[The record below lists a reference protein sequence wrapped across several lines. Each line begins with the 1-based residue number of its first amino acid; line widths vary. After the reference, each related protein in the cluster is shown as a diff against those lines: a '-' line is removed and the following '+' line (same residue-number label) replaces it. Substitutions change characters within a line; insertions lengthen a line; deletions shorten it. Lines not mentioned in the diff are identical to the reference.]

1 MKKITSEIKHL
12 IENNAIAFA
21 TVDSKGHPN
30 VIGVAYVKV
39 VSDNQIVITD
49 NFMKQ
54 TKENIEKNNN
64 VCLAVWDKKWNGYK
78 LVGKAKY
85 CTKGK
90 WKTFVE
96 NMKENKWLSA
106 KGAIVIKI
114 SKFISLW

>member
-1 MKKITSEIKHL
+1 MKEITSEVKNI
-12 IENNAIAFA
+12 IENNVVAFA
-21 TVDSKGHPN
+21 TVDKKGNPN

-85 CTKGK
+85 FTKGK

-106 KGAIVIKI
+106 KGAIIIKI
-114 SKFISLW
+114 SNFISLG

>member
-1 MKKITSEIKHL
+1 MEKITSEIKNI
-12 IENNAIAFA
+12 IENNAVAFA
-21 TVDSKGHPN
+21 TVDTKWHPN

-39 VSDNQIVITD
+39 VPDNQIVITD

-78 LVGKAKY
+78 LIGKAKY

-90 WKTFVE
+90 RKTFVE

-106 KGAIVIKI
+106 KGAIIIKI